1 MMFAGIDKSEWRV
14 HGPLW
19 NWRSFVTQSLFNIGF
34 PLSSTAFGTFSISR
48 HVASCRSGALMAFSS
63 SGAYS
68 YVVVLALRRRP
79 PSRVSLQTLE
89 SSQSFS
95 CGLRF
100 SAHDQDRGAGRHPE
114 MLPTELMMIPA
125 LANCPI
131 AAMQLTM
138 IFGKGVETP
147 AQVSERLCGIEK
159 LRGHSHAQRAPAA
172 ERIPFRHWTSR
183 KLLVRE
189 LGCDAA
195 KLGVLEDWG
204 QESRAGRG
212 FWIASTLEE
221 RFLQPVWSLPRAF
234 RYPPGRSGRPI
245 MLFILVAGPCYTPCS
260 EMAADG
266 CCVPAS
272 HVCTTVG
279 AVARSCW
286 ME

>member
-1 MMFAGIDKSEWRV
+1 MACPWAPVES
-14 HGPLW
+14 LW
-19 NWRSFVTQSLFNIGF
+19 HWRSFVTQSLFNIGF

-48 HVASCRSGALMAFSS
+48 HFASCRSGALMAFSS

-138 IFGKGVETP
+138 LFGKGVETP
-147 AQVSERLCGIEK
+147 AQVSERSCGIEK

-172 ERIPFRHWTSR
+172 ERIPFRHRTSR

-204 QESRAGRG
+204 AGIESRTRVLDCIYPRG
-212 FWIASTLEE
+212 AILAACLELAP
-221 RFLQPVWSLPRAF
+221 RFQVPSGQKRAPHHAVHTDCWAMLHALF
-234 RYPPGRSGRPI
+234 RN
-245 MLFILVAGPCYTPCS
+245 
-260 EMAADG
+260 G
-266 CCVPAS
+266 C
-272 HVCTTVG
+272 
-279 AVARSCW
+279 
-286 ME
+286 